1 MKGAQRESLLGA
13 IGAVVRESREARDLS
28 RRELALQA
36 SLSERFLADLEGGEG
51 NISVSRL
58 DKLAHALGTTAA
70 GLLLQAEQGEKPL
83 LLSGSES
90 AGKRLSLLAS
100 RTAVSGPRSA
110 NASRTAGDER
120 RFPVEARV
128 PAKSQ
133 LLAGLLEGLSRDDLG
148 EAHRWLRA
156 RFGRTTG
163 PLVALVGLRGA
174 GKSTIG
180 RALAQKLGTPFCEL
194 DALVEKVAG
203 LSLGDIFSIHGEA
216 YYRRLMREVLTSF
229 LADTERAVL
238 ATPGSLV
245 TDREAYR
252 LLTRRCRTVW
262 LQASP
267 DDHWQRVL
275 QQGDQR
281 PSAATPHAREELKA
295 LLKAR
300 EPLYA
305 QAELAVD
312 TSRLGIGGA
321 VQGILAHLS

>member
-1 MKGAQRESLLGA
+1 MQRETLLGA
-13 IGAVVRESREARDLS
+13 VGAVVRGHRETRGLS
-28 RRELALQA
+28 RRELAA
-36 SLSERFLADLEGGEG
+36 KAALSERFLADLEGGVG

-58 DKLAHALGTTAA
+58 DKLARALGTTAA
-70 GLLLQAEQGEKPL
+70 GLLQQAE
-83 LLSGSES
+83 
-90 AGKRLSLLAS
+90 
-100 RTAVSGPRSA
+100 GPGA
-110 NASRTAGDER
+110 ADAQ
-120 RFPVEARV
+120 RFARGG
-128 PAKSQ
+128 
-133 LLAGLLEGLSRDDLG
+133 LAGLTGLIAGLSREELG

-156 RFGRTTG
+156 RFGQATG

-180 RALAQKLGTPFCEL
+180 RALGQKLGAPFFEL
-194 DALVEKVAG
+194 DALVEKAAG
-203 LSLGDIFSIHGEA
+203 LSLGDLFSIHGEA

-229 LADTERAVL
+229 LADADAAVL

-245 TDREAYR
+245 ADREAFR

-262 LQASP
+262 LRASP

-275 QQGDQR
+275 AQGDQR
-281 PSAATPHAREELKA
+281 PSAASPHAREELKA

-312 TSRLGIGGA
+312 TSRLGVAGS
-321 VQGILAHLS
+321 VQDILARLR